1 VTSRT
6 KRRQSGRGTSTWTR
20 ADERAFRDTIAA
32 LTLARR
38 SEIDTLVRKIMRQE
52 SAIAARRR
60 RHGIEPA
67 GHVRDRVELLPAALL
82 LIRAGALM
90 SQSDS
95 GRTQAIRSWMSA
107 VQV

>member
-1 VTSRT
+1 MTVTSRT

-52 SAIAARRR
+52 SAIAALRR

-67 GHVRDRVELLPAALL
+67 GMYETASSCYPPPCC
-82 LIRAGALM
+82 
-90 SQSDS
+90 
-95 GRTQAIRSWMSA
+95 
-107 VQV
+107 